1 MVAQLAEKCL
11 HSSKAILMS
20 VEFLF
25 ASAGTVLNSPR
36 VLQMIW
42 ALLRNNV
49 KVIEKESKGI

>member
-11 HSSKAILMS
+11 HSSKTILMS

-25 ASAGTVLNSPR
+25 ASAGAVLHSPR

-49 KVIEKESKGI
+49 KVIEKGSKGI